1 MQSPSPSGPAQTC
14 ALFPEATSRHFGS
27 FGNMITQENWRGFL
41 QKPVHKKLSMK
52 SIVKL
57 CIKSIAVI
65 ASITA
70 GSQLSAEALPSR
82 ADAWNYGE
90 CNSGTFLYVKGT
102 HGTHLAGGTDGSM
115 VALRKNLINTL
126 LFKIRTSP
134 FTPKNTCQVAW
145 ILNSDLNMAP
155 LSEGIQAIT
164 RKPLLPSEQVQ
175 MRA

>member
-1 MQSPSPSGPAQTC
+1 VQSPSPSGPAQTC
-14 ALFPEATSRHFGS
+14 VLFPEATSMHCGS
-27 FGNMITQENWRGFL
+27 FGNMITQENWRCFL

-65 ASITA
+65 ASMTA

-90 CNSGTFLYVKGT
+90 CNSGTFLYVKGNSWYSFSR
-102 HGTHLAGGTDGSM
+102 GDGWSI

-126 LFKIRTSP
+126 LFKIRTSS
-134 FTPKNTCQVAW
+134 FTQKNTYQVAW